1 MTNHKLILFKQ
12 TNEHYD
18 HLLISFSIFGVL
30 TVLRIFGVYGDK
42 NPLKRFKTI
51 FSATSFLVGLAFV
64 ISWSLFILLFG
75 GAKYFTKD
83 PELYNFYIEATK
95 KAVLAIIIAVFAK
108 LELII
113 PVFWFVWLMA
123 FYFQSWS

>member
-18 HLLISFSIFGVL
+18 HLLISFSIFGIL
-30 TVLRIFGVYGDK
+30 TVLRILGVYGDK
-42 NPLKRFKTI
+42 NPLKRFKII
-51 FSATSFLVGLAFV
+51 FSGTSFIVGLAFV
-64 ISWSLFILLFG
+64 ISWSIFILLFG

-95 KAVLAIIIAVFAK
+95 KAVLAIIIAIFAK